1 MSLKESIEALH
12 EQQTAAVKVM
22 CENFAALKGVESRDF
37 NFGPMKVRAVYN
49 PARAV
54 SSAAKVDKATI
65 AARPCFLCAANRLEG
80 QQSVNCLNDR
90 YEVLVNPYP
99 IFKRHF
105 VIASKEHEPQ
115 AIEGRVG
122 DMWELA
128 RELEGYTVFYNGPRC
143 GASAPDHLH
152 FQAVPSAELPLWEA
166 LQKTALQPMAAE
178 SEAVLSKA
186 VGLPIDVMV
195 IDAVT
200 ADGADRLMEAL
211 LPFLPIS
218 DSEEWEPRFN
228 LLATSMKSM
237 VRMAVVPRPC
247 HRPSFYTGDPTDESG
262 MTVSP
267 ASVDVAGVLVMP
279 RRIDFD
285 RLDEKTIRTIF
296 NETCRTSC

>member
-12 EQQTAAVKVM
+12 EQQTATVKLM
-22 CENFAALKGVESRDF
+22 RDNFAALNEVKSRDF
-37 NFGPMKVRAVYN
+37 SFGPMKVRAVYN

-65 AARPCFLCAANRLEG
+65 AARPCFLCQSNRLEG
-80 QQSVNCLNDR
+80 QRGVSCLNDR

-99 IFKRHF
+99 ILKRHF
-105 VIASKEHEPQ
+105 VIASTQHEPQ
-115 AIEGRVG
+115 AIEGRVA
-122 DMWELA
+122 DMWQLA
-128 RELEGYTVFYNGPRC
+128 RELEGFTVFYNGPRC

-166 LQKTALQPMAAE
+166 LKETALQPMTAE
-178 SEAVLSKA
+178 SDAVMSKA
-186 VGLPIDVMV
+186 VGLPVDVMV

-228 LLATSMKSM
+228 LLATSMKSV

-247 HRPSFYTGDPTDESG
+247 HRPSFYTGDAADEKG

-267 ASVDVAGVLVMP
+267 ASVDAAGVLVMP

-285 RLDEKTIRTIF
+285 RLDERTIRTIF